1 MVKPAAVAAVLLA
14 VPALALSACSP
25 NQNPST
31 AQGTAPSV
39 WTGSPAPGASSTPA
53 STTASGSEGTSRK
66 LTAKLATPDGK
77 QAATATFEFS
87 GGFATVTVETVGG
100 DILAPGFHAMHI
112 HAVGKCEANS
122 VAPPG
127 PGTPPPPGDFLSA
140 GGHFQV
146 PGKPVPPHSG
156 DLSSLQVRGDHT
168 ARLVTTTDSFTADE
182 LLAGAGTAIIIH
194 EKSDNFANIP
204 PRYTQGDGTTGPD
217 AETLATGDA
226 GKRLACGV
234 ITG

>member
-14 VPALALSACSP
+14 VPALALTACSP

-31 AQGTAPSV
+31 VTGTTPSV
-39 WTGSPAPGASSTPA
+39 WTGSPAPGASSTSA
-53 STTASGSEGTSRK
+53 STTASSAAEGSSRK
-66 LTAKLATPDGK
+66 LTAKLATPDGR

-87 GGFATVTVETVGG
+87 GDFATVTVETTGG
-100 DILAPGFHAMHI
+100 DVLAPGFHALHI
-112 HAVGKCEANS
+112 HSVGKCEANS
-122 VAPPG
+122 VAPTG
-127 PGTPPPPGDFLSA
+127 GAPGDFLSA

-146 PGKPVPPHSG
+146 PGKPMPPHSG

-168 ARLVTTTDSFTADE
+168 ARLVTTTDSVTADE

-217 AETLATGDA
+217 AESLATGDA
-226 GKRLACGV
+226 GKRVACGV